1 MSPWSMISIRTFPG
15 SAGFYSPVVAA
26 TAAVAEAG
34 AGNNVRVLEGP
45 PRQ

>member
-1 MSPWSMISIRTFPG
+1 MSRRSIMSIRTFPR
-15 SAGFYSPVVAA
+15 SEGFYSRVAAA
-26 TAAVAEAG
+26 TAAVAAAG